1 MVGPRGERRLVKGT
15 VRELENSRGGSY
27 RGVASR
33 GISNRGPRLLQPSMD
48 RGRGVGRITTRSRR
62 GMEAMAR
69 GGGMTN
75 RNNTVVN
82 SPTSREEDSEEIF
95 VDAVS
100 ISSRERLGSK
110 RTREEDG
117 EEGMESSE
125 PPPKH

>member
-1 MVGPRGERRLVKGT
+1 
-15 VRELENSRGGSY
+15 
-27 RGVASR
+27 
-33 GISNRGPRLLQPSMD
+33 
-48 RGRGVGRITTRSRR
+48 
-62 GMEAMAR
+62 MEAMAR

-82 SPTSREEDSEEIF
+82 SPTSREEDSEEIY
-95 VDAVS
+95 VDVVS